1 MILELKGVCKRLNS
15 FALQDVGFTL
25 PGGFIMGFI
34 GPNGAGK
41 TTTIKLILNM
51 LARDGGDI
59 QVFGQD
65 NLANEREIKERVG
78 VVLDQPFYVDE
89 WRLTDAGN
97 ALRPFYRRWDTG
109 KYKKLLGEF
118 GLDPKKKIKDLS
130 RGMKMKLMVAAALSH
145 EADLLILDE
154 PTSGLDAV
162 ARHELMEILSDFIS
176 DESKGVLFST
186 HITADLEKIADYI
199 TFIAHGKIRYTGT
212 KDDLMERYA
221 LVKGG
226 LDVLNSDQRASI
238 LGYREH
244 GVGFDGLIETSR
256 LKGLPSAVLTEPASL
271 DELVVRLN
279 MEGKRDE

>member
-1 MILELKGVCKRLNS
+1 MNMLLELKGVCKRFDS
-15 FALQDVGFTL
+15 FALRDVGFAL

-51 LARDGGDI
+51 LARDSGDI

-65 NLANEREIKERVG
+65 NLAHERAVKERVG
-78 VVLDQPFYVDE
+78 VVLDQPFYVEE
-89 WRLTDAGN
+89 WRLTDVGN
-97 ALRPFYRRWDTG
+97 ALAPFYRRWDAG
-109 KYKKLLGEF
+109 KYAKLLGEF
-118 GLDPKKKIKDLS
+118 GLDPKKKVKALS
-130 RGMKMKLMVAAALSH
+130 RGMKMKLMIAAALSH

-162 ARHELMEILSDFIS
+162 ARSELIEILGDFVS

-186 HITADLEKIADYI
+186 HITPDLEKIADYI
-199 TFIAHGKIRYTGT
+199 TFIAHGKIHYTGT
-212 KDDLMERYA
+212 KDDLLERYS

-226 LDVLNSDQRASI
+226 LNVLNADQKSHI

-244 GVGFDGLIETSR
+244 RVGFDGLIETSR
-256 LKGLPSAVLTEPASL
+256 LRGLPENVLTEPVSL
-271 DELVVRLN
+271 DELVVKLN
-279 MEGKRDE
+279 MEGQ